1 MRKNWPSRISVRCY
15 CLLGTHSFRT
25 EGLRIG
31 PALTILEVEH
41 PQPKLPIKLTPI
53 FVFISSS
60 QSVCVCVCVCVFSVL
75 ASNTNGLFIFIKLS
89 KKGRK
94 SDWFSSSPSP
104 FVCLWTSQWWLPVGQ
119 VPNSL
124 WQSIQVSWSP
134 MHRNWLGL
142 QQWEVKGRPGCFLSK
157 RL

>member
-1 MRKNWPSRISVRCY
+1 VRCY

-60 QSVCVCVCVCVFSVL
+60 QSVCVCVCVCV
-75 ASNTNGLFIFIKLS
+75 
-89 KKGRK
+89 
-94 SDWFSSSPSP
+94 
-104 FVCLWTSQWWLPVGQ
+104 
-119 VPNSL
+119 
-124 WQSIQVSWSP
+124 
-134 MHRNWLGL
+134 
-142 QQWEVKGRPGCFLSK
+142 CFLSWPQIPMVYLFSLNYPRK
-157 RL
+157 EENLIGSVLHHLPLFVFGHPSDGYLWVKCPIVCGRVSRFLGHQCIGTG